1 MLYSIIDIKYGGVLR
16 LRNYKDTIMKT
27 IIIFSISI
35 LFVWFIKFS
44 PQMLNI
50 LDKLFKIC
58 LPFIMGLLFAYIL
71 NPLVNKIENKLKV
84 KRNYAIALTYMFI
97 FTVLIFGMLFVV
109 PRLYQS
115 CTELINEI
123 PYYITSIQEWFNNL
137 LGKEEIDNIINMI
150 GLQGKE
156 LSNILVNSFSKMGSI
171 LDGSFVFIKN
181 VSTWTVSIV
190 LGFLLSIYVLIDL
203 DNFKRESKKVIYIVL
218 KKEKA
223 EKFFEFVKLYDNMIC
238 TYVGIKAIDSLII
251 GVIAFIALHLVGAKY
266 ATIIALVVGCTNM
279 IPYFGPMIGEAIGFL
294 LNVFA
299 SPTKG
304 IIVFLCLFATQMFDA
319 WYLDPKLV
327 GGKVG
332 VKPFFII
339 LAIMIGGGFFG
350 AIGMLLASPT
360 MAVIKHYYVIWVE
373 KHEYKPKEIKADN

>member
-1 MLYSIIDIKYGGVLR
+1 M
-16 LRNYKDTIMKT
+16 RNYKDTIMKT

-137 LGKEEIDNIINMI
+137 LGKEEINNIINMI

-181 VSTWTVSIV
+181 VSTWIVSIV

-203 DNFKRESKKVIYIVL
+203 DNFKKETKKVVYIVL